1 MAATNL
7 PEFRPIERAF
17 QYDRAELADSL
28 ASFLKG
34 AKIKIPQTTTASNSF
49 LASLQRGVV
58 ENLSSHFS
66 DNPYKSSSVG
76 DDKARWEEFKYFRE
90 LFKCPSCCK
99 QRFKRPVGL
108 DKPVC
113 YYCENQF
120 AFSLS

>member
-1 MAATNL
+1 M
-7 PEFRPIERAF
+7 
-17 QYDRAELADSL
+17 
-28 ASFLKG
+28 
-34 AKIKIPQTTTASNSF
+34 
-49 LASLQRGVV
+49 

-99 QRFKRPVGL
+99 QRFTRPVGL

-120 AFSLS
+120 AFSLP